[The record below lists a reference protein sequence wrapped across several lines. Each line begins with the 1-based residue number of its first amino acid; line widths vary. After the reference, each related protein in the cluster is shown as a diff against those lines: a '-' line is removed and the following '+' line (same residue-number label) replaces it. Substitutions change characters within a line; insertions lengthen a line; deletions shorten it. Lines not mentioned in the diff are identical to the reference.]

1 MKIKLYP
8 VKIEAYEGDELV
20 FKVESFDSE
29 TCSVEVSTLVTVESW
44 DELSHHI
51 RNALSI
57 AIKGIDS
64 VSLKVKK

>member
-8 VKIEAYEGDELV
+8 VKIEAYNDDESV

-29 TCSVEVSTLVTVESW
+29 TCNVEIDVLVDVESW
-44 DELSHHI
+44 DELSPHV

-57 AIKGIDS
+57 ALQGIES
-64 VSLKVKK
+64 VSPKVKK